1 MKTKKRVKAQ
11 SRKLVDRIVR
21 KEVVLSLFLFSVVE
35 LIDNLINSQLETDYV
50 ACLSI
55 AVSCYIIFVLS
66 MYGKRVSVEVKNLI
80 RRSLWHRLGLLL
92 VMATILL
99 LLIFV
104 SLFDTIKLLNISWLY
119 PAIINFS
126 IYMLGSLFVF
136 ELLVLLTF
144 VTPIYKKVVD

>member
-11 SRKLVDRIVR
+11 SRKLVDEIVR
-21 KEVVLSLFLFSVVE
+21 KEVALSLFLFSIVE

-55 AVSCYIIFVLS
+55 GVSCYIIFVLS
-66 MYGKRVSVEVKNLI
+66 MYGNRVSVDVRKVI

-92 VMATILL
+92 AMATVL
-99 LLIFV
+99 
-104 SLFDTIKLLNISWLY
+104 SLFVLVSMCDTIKLLNISWLY
-119 PAIINFS
+119 PAIINLC

-136 ELLVLLTF
+136 ELLVLITF
-144 VTPIYKKVVD
+144 VTPIYQKIFD